1 MTEHNPTGAVVVGV
15 DSSPDSDL
23 ALMWAIGHASRTH
36 RPLHLV
42 HVSARILPEV
52 HVYPGHVTVAQEGDA
67 VLDNALAVAADCHGM
82 AGVTGER
89 ADDPLL
95 TTGEALLRAAG
106 DASMLVLGARGH
118 GGITG
123 LMIGSVSQY
132 ATRHAACP
140 VVTVRDPA
148 DPGAGRIV
156 VGVDDS
162 DAAQDALALAFEVA
176 SYRGVAVTAI
186 QAWHPVVA
194 HGPGVALPMPSD
206 IGAQLAE
213 EDHLLSNR
221 LWRWQEKYP
230 DVPVVPEV
238 IPGHPAALL
247 TYASEHAALVVVGAR
262 GRGALTG
269 LLLGSV
275 SQTVLHHARCPVAV
289 AH

>member
-23 ALMWAIGHASRTH
+23 ALIWAMAHASRTH

-42 HVSARILPEV
+42 HVSARILAEA
-52 HVYPGHVTVAQEGDA
+52 HVYPGHVTAAREGDA
-67 VLDNALAVAADCHGM
+67 VLDEALAVAADSHGIPQ
-82 AGVTGER
+82 VTSER
-89 ADDPLL
+89 VGDPHLGI
-95 TTGEALLRAAG
+95 GEALLRAAG

-123 LMIGSVSQY
+123 LVIGSVSQY
-132 ATRHAACP
+132 AARHATCP
-140 VVTVRDPA
+140 VVTVRKPA
-148 DPGAGRIV
+148 DSGSGRIV

-176 SYRGVAVTAI
+176 SCRGVAVTAI

-206 IGAQLAE
+206 IGERLAE
-213 EDHLLSNR
+213 EAHLLGNR
-221 LWRWQEKYP
+221 LWQWQEKYP
-230 DVPVVPEV
+230 DVPVIPEV
-238 IPGHPAALL
+238 VQGHPAAML

-262 GRGALTG
+262 GRGAFTG

-275 SQTVLHHARCPVAV
+275 SQTVLHHARCAVAV
-289 AH
+289 VH